1 MNAIVSYSIP
11 RHDIS
16 KESAVSVAFANL
28 CAYCFAVV
36 FILLVYILNSANCG
50 REFEHV
56 HRLNGV
62 PSQTGI
68 HVALSAVSVYL
79 NFFAGRF

>member
-16 KESAVSVAFANL
+16 KGSAVSVAFANL

-36 FILLVYILNSANCG
+36 FILLVYILNSAN
-50 REFEHV
+50 RERDFEHV
-56 HRLNGV
+56 DRLCGV
-62 PSQTGI
+62 PKSHWPSRRSI
-68 HVALSAVSVYL
+68 SLSVDL
-79 NFFAGRF
+79 NVFLTC